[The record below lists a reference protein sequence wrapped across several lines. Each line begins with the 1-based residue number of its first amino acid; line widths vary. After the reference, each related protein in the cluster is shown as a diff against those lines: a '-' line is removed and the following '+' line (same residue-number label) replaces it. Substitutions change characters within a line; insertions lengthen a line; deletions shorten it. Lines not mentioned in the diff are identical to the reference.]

1 MSQLPLVD
9 ISAETERHVVIAQG
23 TEEVYQGH
31 PTTVLMPDGR
41 TMFCTWSIDHGGP
54 CGPTARSGDRGL
66 TWTPVETPNDW
77 PETWNCPSM
86 YLLKDTDG
94 RQRLMVFAAQPEMPF
109 SYSEDEGRTW
119 SPMVSLGFPCV
130 MAYSSVV
137 PLRDGS
143 HLGMYHRREGD
154 QRDGR
159 LKIWQ
164 STSPD
169 GGLTWEEPGISGEI
183 PELDPCEPGVIRS
196 PDGAQ
201 LLCLM
206 RENTRS
212 GHSLKMVS
220 DDEGSTWSEL
230 TPTCWG
236 LTGDR
241 HMPRYAPDGRLVVP
255 FRDTAPDSPTRGHFL
270 AWVGT
275 YEDAVQGK
283 PGQYRIKLL
292 HSHAGS
298 DCGYPGLEVLP
309 DGTLVATTY
318 VKYRP
323 GPEKHSV
330 VSTRFSMSEI
340 DERL

>member
-1 MSQLPLVD
+1 MSDLPVVD
-9 ISAETERHVVIAQG
+9 ISCETERHVIIAQG

-31 PTTVLMPDGR
+31 PTTVLMPDGK

-54 CGPTARSGDRGL
+54 CGPTAKSTDGGL
-66 TWTPVETPNDW
+66 KWSPIETPDDW

-86 YLLKDTDG
+86 YLLTGIDG
-94 RQRLMVFAAQPEMPF
+94 KQRLMVFAAQPEMPF
-109 SYSEDEGRTW
+109 SYSEDEGLTW
-119 SPMVSLGFPCV
+119 SPMKSLGFPCV
-130 MAYSSVV
+130 MAFSSVIQ
-137 PLRDGS
+137 LKNGDY
-143 HLGMYHRREGD
+143 LGLYHRREGD
-154 QRDGR
+154 QAGGR

-164 STSPD
+164 SLSGD
-169 GGLTWEEPGISGEI
+169 GGLTWDDPVLSGEATD
-183 PELDPCEPGVIRS
+183 LDPCEPGVIRS
-196 PDGAQ
+196 PDGDQ

-212 GHSLKMVS
+212 GHSLKMAS
-220 DDEGSTWSEL
+220 DDEGGTWSDL
-230 TPTCWG
+230 TPTSWG

-241 HMPRYAPDGRLVVP
+241 HVPRYSDDGRLVVA
-255 FRDTAPDSPTRGHFL
+255 FRDTAPKSPTHGHFL
-270 AWVGT
+270 AWVGA
-275 YEDAVQGK
+275 YEDAVLGR

-298 DCGYPGLEVLP
+298 DCGYPGLEFLP

-330 VSTRFSMSEI
+330 VSVRFKLPEI
-340 DERL
+340 DTSL